1 MDKIEWGP
9 NWEDDLGGEFSSRSR
24 DQLFEGVQK
33 EMYSTF
39 ESTFMM

>member
-9 NWEDDLGGEFSSRSR
+9 NWEDDLGGELALRSR
-24 DQLFEGVQK
+24 DALFEGIQK

-39 ESTFMM
+39 EIPL